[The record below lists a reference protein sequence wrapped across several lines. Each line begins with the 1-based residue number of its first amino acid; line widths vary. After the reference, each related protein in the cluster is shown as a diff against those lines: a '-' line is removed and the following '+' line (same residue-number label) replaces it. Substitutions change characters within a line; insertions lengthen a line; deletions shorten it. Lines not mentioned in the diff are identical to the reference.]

1 MATRGTIGAATM
13 VRIGVVCLEIRAE
26 GADMV
31 GDLFDEVS
39 LEDFLRMGWSTDR
52 PLERVGDSVLILAA
66 RDPTA

>member
-1 MATRGTIGAATM
+1 M
-13 VRIGVVCLEIRAE
+13 VRTGVVRLEVRAE

-39 LEDFLRMGWSTDR
+39 LDDFLRMEWPTDR